1 MYFVLKKAALEVKVC
16 FPKRLSDSEL
26 LYVLQKQLVAQKIHI
41 EENEDRDTGL
51 EQRHYKEDTDC
62 VTAKVPL
69 GDLDLYDGT
78 FVSLESKDIKWV
90 VFACAYYVISLIVI
104 IKYVIMVL
112 FLRFSSPEDYLDQ
125 TSPLPPDLEKP
136 DCAKILDLS
145 YSIHAFQHLRVSV
158 LSAFSFTHKCT
169 TDYKFSKKTFMLI
182 NVFL

>member
-1 MYFVLKKAALEVKVC
+1 MLFVLKKAALEVKVC

-78 FVSLESKDIKWV
+78 FVSLESKDIK
-90 VFACAYYVISLIVI
+90 
-104 IKYVIMVL
+104 
-112 FLRFSSPEDYLDQ
+112 
-125 TSPLPPDLEKP
+125 
-136 DCAKILDLS
+136 
-145 YSIHAFQHLRVSV
+145 
-158 LSAFSFTHKCT
+158 
-169 TDYKFSKKTFMLI
+169 
-182 NVFL
+182 